1 MSKEILEVLSE
12 LEREKGIPR
21 DVLMEAMKAAV
32 VSASKKQYKLGDNV
46 DAEFDSVT
54 GEIKLQARKEVVSE
68 IEDSELQIL
77 LEDAILQKE
86 DISLGDYLVIDLQIE
101 GLGRIAAS
109 TAKQVISQRIR
120 EAERSKI
127 YGEFIGR
134 VGELITGS
142 VSQIDKGNIYVDIGR
157 TEAILPRREQI
168 FKEVYKRNDRI
179 RCYILEVRE
188 FTKGPQGPQVV
199 LSRTHSGL
207 VVRLFEMEV
216 PEIYD
221 GIVEVK
227 ECVREPSGRSK
238 IAVTSRDRDV
248 DAVGA
253 CVGPRGTRV
262 QSIVQE
268 LRGERI
274 DIVLWNEDIRT
285 YAENALN
292 PAKTQHIDL
301 FEDEKR
307 MEILV
312 PDDQLSIAIG
322 KSGQNVRLASRLLG
336 WKIDM
341 KAEGEYRRLIAEQ
354 TFSGDKNANQEKEED
369 KKSDSVDNEL
379 HKLEVIGDKMAEL
392 LINNGFDDIE
402 SIASSTA
409 EALCEVP
416 GIGPTRADLLIE
428 SAKEFQKTE
437 SE

>member
-253 CVGPRGTRV
+253 CVGPSGTRV

-369 KKSDSVDNEL
+369 KKSDSADNEL
-379 HKLEVIGDKMAEL
+379 LKLEVIGDKMAEL

-416 GIGPTRADLLIE
+416 GIWPTREDLLIE

>member
-21 DVLMEAMKAAV
+21 DVLMDAMKAAV
-32 VSASKKQYKLGDNV
+32 ISASKKQFKLGDNV
-46 DAEFDSVT
+46 DADFDPLT

-68 IEDSELQIL
+68 IEDPELQIL
-77 LEDAILQKE
+77 LEDALLQKE
-86 DISLGDYLVIDLQIE
+86 NITLGDYLVMDLKVE

-127 YGEFIGR
+127 YSEFIGR

-142 VSQIDKGNIYVDIGR
+142 VSQIDKGNIYVDLGR

-168 FKEVYKRNDRI
+168 YKEVYKRNDRI

-199 LSRTHSGL
+199 LSRTHPGL

-227 ECVREPSGRSK
+227 QCVREASGRSK
-238 IAVTSRDRDV
+238 IAVVSRDRDV

-253 CVGPRGTRV
+253 CVGPRGIRV
-262 QSIVQE
+262 QNIVQE

-274 DIVLWNEDIRT
+274 DIVLWNEDIKT
-285 YAENALN
+285 YAENSLN
-292 PAKTQHIDL
+292 PAKVQHIEL
-301 FEDEKR
+301 FDDEKR

-312 PDDQLSIAIG
+312 PDDQLSVAIG

-341 KAEGEYRRLIAEQ
+341 KAEGEYRRLIAER
-354 TFSGDKNANQEKEED
+354 TFSSD
-369 KKSDSVDNEL
+369 KKDVADAPSDTKGNEL
-379 HKLEVIGDKMAEL
+379 SNLDLIGEKTSEL
-392 LINNGFDDIE
+392 LVSNGFADIE
-402 SIASSTA
+402 SIASSTV
-409 EALCEVP
+409 EGLCEVP
-416 GIGPTRADLLIE
+416 GIGPTRANLLIE
-428 SAKEFQKTE
+428 SAKEFLSKNK
-437 SE
+437 

>member
-21 DVLMEAMKAAV
+21 DVLMDAMKAAV
-32 VSASKKQYKLGDNV
+32 ISASKKQFKLGDNV
-46 DAEFDSVT
+46 DADFDALT

-68 IEDSELQIL
+68 IEDPELQIL
-77 LEDAILQKE
+77 LEDALLQKE
-86 DISLGDYLVIDLQIE
+86 NITLGDYLVMDLKVE

-120 EAERSKI
+120 EAERSKV
-127 YGEFIGR
+127 YSEFIGR

-142 VSQIDKGNIYVDIGR
+142 VSQIDKGNIYVDLGR

-168 FKEVYKRNDRI
+168 YKEVYKRNDRI

-199 LSRTHSGL
+199 LSRTHPGL
-207 VVRLFEMEV
+207 VIRLFEMEV

-227 ECVREPSGRSK
+227 QCVREASGRSK
-238 IAVTSRDRDV
+238 IAVVSRDRDV

-253 CVGPRGTRV
+253 CVGPRGIRV
-262 QSIVQE
+262 QNIVQE

-274 DIVLWNEDIRT
+274 DIVLWNEDIKT
-285 YAENALN
+285 YAENSLN
-292 PAKTQHIDL
+292 PAKVQHIDL
-301 FEDEKR
+301 FENEKR

-312 PDDQLSIAIG
+312 PDDQLSVAIG

-341 KAEGEYRRLIAEQ
+341 KAEGEYRRLIAER
-354 TFSGDKNANQEKEED
+354 TFSSD
-369 KKSDSVDNEL
+369 KKGAADSSDKPSSVAKGNEL
-379 HKLEVIGDKMAEL
+379 SNLDLIGDKTSEL
-392 LINNGFDDIE
+392 LVSNGFADIE
-402 SIASSTA
+402 SIASSTV
-409 EALCEVP
+409 EGLCEVP
-416 GIGPTRADLLIE
+416 GIGPTRANLLIE
-428 SAKEFQKTE
+428 SAKEFLSKN
-437 SE
+437 S

>member
-21 DVLMEAMKAAV
+21 DVLMDAMKAAV
-32 VSASKKQYKLGDNV
+32 ISASKKQFKLGDNV
-46 DAEFDSVT
+46 DADFDALT

-68 IEDSELQIL
+68 IEDPELQIL
-77 LEDAILQKE
+77 LEDALLQKE
-86 DISLGDYLVIDLQIE
+86 NITLGDYLVMDLKVE

-127 YGEFIGR
+127 YSEFIGR

-142 VSQIDKGNIYVDIGR
+142 VSQIDKGNIYVDLGR

-168 FKEVYKRNDRI
+168 YKEVYKRNDRI

-199 LSRTHSGL
+199 LSRTHPGL
-207 VVRLFEMEV
+207 VIRLFEMEV

-227 ECVREPSGRSK
+227 QCVREASGRSK
-238 IAVTSRDRDV
+238 IAVVSRDRDV

-253 CVGPRGTRV
+253 CVGPRGIRV
-262 QSIVQE
+262 QNIVQE

-274 DIVLWNEDIRT
+274 DIVLWNEDIKT
-285 YAENALN
+285 YAENSLN
-292 PAKTQHIDL
+292 PAKVQHIDL

-312 PDDQLSIAIG
+312 PDDQLSVAIG

-341 KAEGEYRRLIAEQ
+341 KAEGEYRRLIAER
-354 TFSGDKNANQEKEED
+354 TFSSD
-369 KKSDSVDNEL
+369 KKGAADSSDKPSSVAKGNEL
-379 HKLEVIGDKMAEL
+379 SNLDLIGDKTSEL
-392 LINNGFDDIE
+392 LVSNGFADIE
-402 SIASSTA
+402 SIASSTV
-409 EALCEVP
+409 EGLCEVP
-416 GIGPTRADLLIE
+416 GIGPTRANLLIE
-428 SAKEFQKTE
+428 SAKEFLSKN
-437 SE
+437 S

>member
-1 MSKEILEVLSE
+1 M
-12 LEREKGIPR
+12 
-21 DVLMEAMKAAV
+21 
-32 VSASKKQYKLGDNV
+32 
-46 DAEFDSVT
+46 
-54 GEIKLQARKEVVSE
+54 
-68 IEDSELQIL
+68 
-77 LEDAILQKE
+77 
-86 DISLGDYLVIDLQIE
+86 DLKVE

-127 YGEFIGR
+127 YSEFIGR

-142 VSQIDKGNIYVDIGR
+142 VSQTDKGNIYVDLGR

-168 FKEVYKRNDRI
+168 YKEVYKRNDRI

-227 ECVREPSGRSK
+227 QCVREASGRSK
-238 IAVTSRDRDV
+238 IAVVSRDRDV

-253 CVGPRGTRV
+253 CVGPRGIRV
-262 QSIVQE
+262 QNIVQE

-274 DIVLWNEDIRT
+274 DIVLWSDDIKT
-285 YAENALN
+285 YAENSLN
-292 PAKTQHIDL
+292 PARIQHIDL

-312 PDDQLSIAIG
+312 PDDQLSVAIG

-341 KAEGEYRRLIAEQ
+341 KAEGEYRRLIAER
-354 TFSGDKNANQEKEED
+354 TFLSASD
-369 KKSDSVDNEL
+369 KKNSADAPDKPSADAKGNEL
-379 HKLEVIGDKMAEL
+379 SNLDLIGDKTSKL
-392 LINNGFDDIE
+392 LVSNGFADIE
-402 SIASSTA
+402 SIASSTV
-409 EALCEVP
+409 EGLCEVP
-416 GIGPTRADLLIE
+416 GIGPTRAGLLIE
-428 SAKEFQKTE
+428 SAKEFLSKN
-437 SE
+437 S

>member
-21 DVLMEAMKAAV
+21 DVLMDAMKAAV
-32 VSASKKQYKLGDNV
+32 ISASKKQFKLGDNV
-46 DAEFDSVT
+46 DADFDPLT

-68 IEDSELQIL
+68 IEDPELQIL
-77 LEDAILQKE
+77 LEDALLQKE
-86 DISLGDYLVIDLQIE
+86 NITLGDYLVMDLKVE

-127 YGEFIGR
+127 YSEFIGR

-142 VSQIDKGNIYVDIGR
+142 VSQIDKGNIYVDLGR

-168 FKEVYKRNDRI
+168 YKEVYKRNDRI

-199 LSRTHSGL
+199 LSRTHPGL

-227 ECVREPSGRSK
+227 QCVREASGRSK
-238 IAVTSRDRDV
+238 IAVVSRDRDV

-253 CVGPRGTRV
+253 CVGPRGIRV
-262 QSIVQE
+262 QNIVQE

-274 DIVLWNEDIRT
+274 DIVLWNEDIKT
-285 YAENALN
+285 YAENSLN
-292 PAKTQHIDL
+292 PAKVQHIEL
-301 FEDEKR
+301 FDDEKR

-312 PDDQLSIAIG
+312 PDDQLSVAIG

-341 KAEGEYRRLIAEQ
+341 KAEGEYRRLIAER
-354 TFSGDKNANQEKEED
+354 TFSSD
-369 KKSDSVDNEL
+369 KKDAADAPSDTKGNEL
-379 HKLEVIGDKMAEL
+379 SNLDLIGEKTSEL
-392 LINNGFDDIE
+392 LVSNGFADIE
-402 SIASSTA
+402 SIASSTV
-409 EALCEVP
+409 EGLCEVP
-416 GIGPTRADLLIE
+416 GIGPTRANLLIE
-428 SAKEFQKTE
+428 SAKEFLSKNK
-437 SE
+437 

>member
-1 MSKEILEVLSE
+1 MNKEILEVLSE
-12 LEREKGIPR
+12 LERDKGIPR
-21 DVLMEAMKAAV
+21 DVLMEAMKAAI
-32 VSASKKQYKLGDNV
+32 VSASKRQYKLGDNV

-68 IEDSELQIL
+68 IEDPELQIL
-77 LEDAILQKE
+77 LEDAILQKK
-86 DISLGDYLVIDLQIE
+86 DISLGDYLIIDLQVE

-109 TAKQVISQRIR
+109 TAKQVISQRLR
-120 EAERSKI
+120 DAERSKI

-168 FKEVYKRNDRI
+168 YKEVYKRNDRV

-199 LSRTHSGL
+199 LSRTHPGL

-253 CVGPRGTRV
+253 CVGPRGIRV
-262 QSIVQE
+262 QNIVQE

-292 PAKTQHIDL
+292 PAKIQHIDL
-301 FEDEKR
+301 FEEEKR

-312 PDDQLSIAIG
+312 PDDQLSVAIG

-354 TFSGDKNANQEKEED
+354 TFSGDKSAKKD
-369 KKSDSVDNEL
+369 KKDANESDAVDNEL
-379 HKLEVIGDKMAEL
+379 LKLEVVGDKMAEL
-392 LINNGFDDIE
+392 LMNNGFNDIE
-402 SIASSTA
+402 SIASTTP

-416 GIGPTRADLLIE
+416 GIGPTRANLLIE
-428 SAKEFQKTE
+428 SAKEFQKTD